1 MCSSD
6 LIPSWTRRRLRRDT
20 GRAMSQRTVQSVR
33 GVRTA
38 VAVSEQHGDRT
49 LDEQILLRFP
59 RLVRLALSLWSRLP
73 PRSRLRRIWLARNI
87 RRGCAAGNRRDFD
100 LLLLSFDPDIE
111 YESVVGDSS
120 GALFPDMVGLRRGHA
135 AYRGIW
141 EALDEAWD
149 DVKLE
154 HHEVIDF
161 GDRVV
166 ALGRVVGRARHTGI
180 PVDQPICQVFM
191 LRRGVIVRQQDFPER
206 DQALD
211 AVGLRE

>member
-1 MCSSD
+1 M
-6 LIPSWTRRRLRRDT
+6 PQENVE
-20 GRAMSQRTVQSVR
+20 MVR

-38 VAVSEQHGDRT
+38 VAVSGQHGDRT
-49 LDEQILLRFP
+49 LDEQILVRFP
-59 RLVRLALSLWSRLP
+59 RLARLALSLWSRLP
-73 PRSRLRRIWLARNI
+73 PRSRIRRVWLARNVS
-87 RRGCAAGNRRDFD
+87 RGCAAGNRRDFD

-154 HHEVIDF
+154 HHEVIDC
-161 GDRVV
+161 GDRLV

-180 PVDQPICQVFM
+180 PVDQPVCQVFM
-191 LRRGVIVRQQDFPER
+191 HRRGVVVRQQDFPER
-206 DQALD
+206 DQALG